1 MTESQFVPF
10 GLKFLTQSSKL
21 TATVSER
28 ISQCDLEQPFR
39 TDDQN
44 VSPRF
49 SHDCQLLSLT
59 AVKKKSHS
67 VSVSSWCC
75 THNNSTAVMLCKVI
89 YCCISL
95 SDIVF

>member
-44 VSPRF
+44 ISPHF

-59 AVKKKSHS
+59 AVKKKNHT
-67 VSVSSWCC
+67 VCRCLHGVVV
-75 THNNSTAVMLCKVI
+75 TIIQLLLCYVK
-89 YCCISL
+89 
-95 SDIVF
+95 